1 MTERHIIAG
10 SDIKLANFE
19 DSRVSKPS
27 QEVLPGSPVLVDSS
41 QLHRGWHIEQQDVEC
56 VVRKDSINI
65 SVTNRLSPRL
75 YEFADLSFICRLV
88 IAQVHV
94 NLLATKNFAH
104 AFPAANDR

>member
-1 MTERHIIAG
+1 MARSAPRTSCTRGFLSVA
-10 SDIKLANFE
+10 
-19 DSRVSKPS
+19 
-27 QEVLPGSPVLVDSS
+27 PGVA
-41 QLHRGWHIEQQDVEC
+41 HRTTRCRMRGEQGFHQYLCHETD
-56 VVRKDSINI
+56 
-65 SVTNRLSPRL
+65 LSPRL